1 MCHLPL
7 SNKGWLRQ
15 LRPNAKPKTIVRFE
29 NRVHH
34 HQSGRADRLIAARL
48 AAFRDMGY
56 CDAD

>member
-15 LRPNAKPKTIVRFE
+15 LRPNARPKAIRRFE
-29 NRVHH
+29 TLVRQ
-34 HQSGRADRLIAARL
+34 HQAGRPDRLVLARL

-56 CDAD
+56 CDAE